1 MEKGKFESQTK
12 KERSDRHHDEWFDGR
27 RVITVFIDLKNNVRW
42 HEYLTG
48 AGVSCIQKGT
58 ILYSD
63 QNKRY
68 YRIKEVIYSI
78 DLGELYV
85 YIDEYLKDEVE
96 KMKREYELS
105 TGPEWFDN
113 QEK

>member
-1 MEKGKFESQTK
+1 VEKGKFESQTK

-58 ILYSD
+58 NLYSD
-63 QNKRY
+63 KNKKY
-68 YRIKEVIYSI
+68 YRIKEVFFST

-85 YIDEYLKDEVE
+85 YIDEYSKEEIERNE
-96 KMKREYELS
+96 KRI
-105 TGPEWFDN
+105 
-113 QEK
+113 

>member
-1 MEKGKFESQTK
+1 M
-12 KERSDRHHDEWFDGR
+12 
-27 RVITVFIDLKNNVRW
+27 
-42 HEYLTG
+42 
-48 AGVSCIQKGT
+48 
-58 ILYSD
+58 
-63 QNKRY
+63 
-68 YRIKEVIYSI
+68 IYSI

-113 QEK
+113 QEQ